1 MRKLSIYT
9 CIICMLAL
17 VSCNFFKKPQI
28 EVCYQDPSSDKV
40 IAMEPDTLLKY
51 LNKDS
56 IVDKEIPIE
65 DWNYIN
71 SHIKKTN
78 KHKNFIIEPSM
89 ALRIDTLVFF
99 IDYGTGA
106 YDRNYDSIAI
116 SPKAIYLIQKYSS
129 YYNKVSR
136 DDLQYFDLI
145 KKYGIPKDHFL
156 EYARMSFYERL
167 HCFRKSTTYHL
178 QPEG

>member
-1 MRKLSIYT
+1 MKRLSIFA

-17 VSCNFFKKPQI
+17 ASCNFFNKPQM
-28 EVCYQDPSSDKV
+28 EVYYLEPLSERSCA
-40 IAMEPDTLLKY
+40 IEPDTLLSF

-56 IVDKEIPIE
+56 IVDKEIPKE

-78 KHKNFIIEPSM
+78 KQKNVVCEPEMVIKKDS
-89 ALRIDTLVFF
+89 LIFF
-99 IDYGTGA
+99 INDLGA
-106 YDRNYDSIAI
+106 FDRNYDSIDI
-116 SPKAIYLIQKYSS
+116 SPKAIYLIQRYSS

-145 KKYGIPKDHFL
+145 KKYGIPKDHFC
-156 EYARMSFYERL
+156 EYDRMSSNELFYW
-167 HCFRKSTTYHL
+167 HRKSTTYHL
-178 QPEG
+178 QPED